1 MRLHALALL
10 AALVALVAGPVQA
23 ADVLMKPFVL
33 AQRGPGDAAA
43 VAAEARAKVE
53 SAGFQVVGSYQPY
66 ANATVL
72 AVTSEEL
79 KAAAA
84 RTPTGGYGA
93 ALRVTVTKVG
103 EEVQLAYTNPV
114 YLQYAYRME
123 TDLSGV
129 AAKLGAALGRIEE
142 YGPKDGRTAKE
153 LKNYHYMFGMQYF
166 DDPSEIANL
175 GSQEQALRSV
185 EAGLTKG
192 RGGTRKVYRIDLANG
207 SSVFGVALGDGCS
220 ADASIM
226 KEIDFKP
233 VRSTAHL
240 PYEVLVSG
248 GEVRALH
255 ARFRIAINFP
265 DLAMMGDNS
274 FMKIMCAPDAIED
287 ALKRM
292 AGSKR

>member
-10 AALVALVAGPVQA
+10 AALVAVPVQA
-23 ADVLMKPFVL
+23 ADVILKPFVL
-33 AQRGPGDAAA
+33 AQRGPGEVAA
-43 VAAEARAKVE
+43 VASEARAKVE
-53 SAGFQVVGSYQPY
+53 AAGFQVAGSYQPY

-84 RTPTGGYGA
+84 RTAAGGYGA
-93 ALRVTVTKVG
+93 AMRVSVTKVG
-103 EEVQLAYTNPV
+103 DEVQVAYTNPV
-114 YLQYAYRME
+114 YLQSAYRME
-123 TDLSGV
+123 SDLSGV
-129 AAKLGAALGRIEE
+129 GAKLAAALGRIEE
-142 YGPKDGRTAKE
+142 YGPKDGRTASE
-153 LKNYHYMFGMQYF
+153 LKKYHYMFGMPYF
-166 DDPSEIANL
+166 DEPSEIASL
-175 GSQEQALRSV
+175 GSQEQALKSV
-185 EAGLTKG
+185 EGGLKKN
-192 RGGTRKVYRIDLANG
+192 RGGTSKVYRIDLPNG
-207 SSVFGVALGDGCS
+207 ASVFGVALGDGCS
-220 ADASIM
+220 GDASIM

-233 VRSTAHL
+233 LRSTGHL

-255 ARFRIAINFP
+255 AKFRIAVNFP